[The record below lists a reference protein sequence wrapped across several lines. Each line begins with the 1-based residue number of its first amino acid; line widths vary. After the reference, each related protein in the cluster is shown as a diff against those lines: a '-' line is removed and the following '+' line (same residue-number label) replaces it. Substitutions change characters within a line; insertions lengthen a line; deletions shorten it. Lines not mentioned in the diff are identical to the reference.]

1 MIGVRTLCRRC
12 AQGIETIAMPYC
24 AILAIP
30 RIVIVTII
38 IIIALLFPIQERQQS
53 DLEHFA
59 NVF

>member
-1 MIGVRTLCRRC
+1 MCRRC